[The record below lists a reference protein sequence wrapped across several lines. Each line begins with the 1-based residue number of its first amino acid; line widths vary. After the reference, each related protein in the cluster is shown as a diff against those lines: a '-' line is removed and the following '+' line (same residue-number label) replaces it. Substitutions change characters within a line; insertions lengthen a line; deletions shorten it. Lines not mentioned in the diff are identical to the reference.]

1 MPLYL
6 FAFDDRRVLYF
17 SNEKE
22 YNTNLFVSIT
32 KIIKEENMPSE
43 KVNVVLTTPLEEA
56 NLHKI
61 RSVSGRLQVDLVSSL
76 ILAERKGDLSNQGK
90 LDALFGHAE
99 VVYGWI
105 HHFPKNLLARCP
117 RLQWI
122 QTMSAGVDRLPQDIM
137 KSPVRITNASGL
149 HGTPMAEVVLEMM
162 LMFVK
167 DAPSCFH
174 MKQKKE
180 WKRYIPK
187 VLKGQTVG
195 ILGLGVI
202 GKEIARLC
210 KAFGMRVLGIHRSFQ
225 PGQTIPYV
233 DAVYSREQLPQL
245 LAECDFVALAMPLTQ
260 ETKGMVGEKE
270 LRSMKATAYL
280 INVARG
286 AIVDEEALIRAFEE
300 KWIAGA
306 GLDVFIT
313 EPLTADSRF
322 YDLPNVI
329 FSPHISGEMPDYEL
343 RATEVFCEN
352 LKRYIQGE
360 PFLHE
365 VDKGKGY

>member
-1 MPLYL
+1 M
-6 FAFDDRRVLYF
+6 
-17 SNEKE
+17 
-22 YNTNLFVSIT
+22 TN
-32 KIIKEENMPSE
+32 E

-56 NLHKI
+56 NLQKI
-61 RSVSGRLQVDLVSSL
+61 RSVSNRVQVDLASSL

-90 LDALFGHAE
+90 LDSLFGQAE

-105 HHFPKNLLARCP
+105 HHFPKNLLTRCP
-117 RLQWI
+117 RLKWI

-137 KSPVRITNASGL
+137 KSNVRISNASGL

-162 LMFVK
+162 LMFAK
-167 DAPSCFH
+167 DAPACFH

-180 WKRYIPK
+180 FKRYIPN
-187 VLKGQTVG
+187 VLRGQTVG

-210 KAFGMRVLGIHRSFQ
+210 KAFGMRVLGIHRSSQ
-225 PGQTIPYV
+225 PGETKPNV
-233 DAVYSREQLPQL
+233 DAVYPREQLPQL
-245 LAECDFVALAMPLTQ
+245 LAECDFLVLAMPLTQ
-260 ETKGMVGEKE
+260 ETKGMIREKE
-270 LRSMKATAYL
+270 LRSMKTTSYL

-286 AIVDEEALIRAFEE
+286 AIVDEGVLIRALEE

-313 EPLTADSRF
+313 EPLTSDSRF

-329 FSPHISGEMPDYEL
+329 YSPHISGEMPDYEL

-352 LKRYIQGE
+352 LERYIHGE

>member
-1 MPLYL
+1 MP
-6 FAFDDRRVLYF
+6 
-17 SNEKE
+17 
-22 YNTNLFVSIT
+22 
-32 KIIKEENMPSE
+32 PE

-56 NLHKI
+56 HLEKI
-61 RSVSGRLQVDLVSSL
+61 RSVSSKLQVDLLSSL
-76 ILAERKGDLSNQGK
+76 ILAERKGDLTNQGK
-90 LDALFGHAE
+90 LDALFNQAE

-105 HHFPKNLLARCP
+105 HHFPKNLLTRCP
-117 RLQWI
+117 RLKWI

-137 KSPVRITNASGL
+137 KSSVRISNASGL

-162 LMFVK
+162 LMFAK
-167 DAPSCFH
+167 DAPGCFQ
-174 MKQKKE
+174 MKGKKE
-180 WKRYIPK
+180 FKRYIPK
-187 VLKGQTVG
+187 VLRGQTVG

-210 KAFGMRVLGIHRSFQ
+210 QAFGMKVLGIHRFPQ
-225 PGQTIPYV
+225 PGEAIPNV
-233 DAVYSREQLPQL
+233 DSLYPREKLDLL
-245 LAECDFVALAMPLTQ
+245 LAESDFVVVAMPLTQ
-260 ETKGMVGEKE
+260 ETKGMLGEKE
-270 LRSMKATAYL
+270 LRSMKATSYL

-286 AIVDEEALIRAFEE
+286 AITDEGVLIRALDE

-313 EPLTADSRF
+313 EPLPSDSRF

-329 FSPHISGEMPDYEL
+329 YSPHISGEMPDYEV

-352 LKRYIQGE
+352 LKRYIHRE